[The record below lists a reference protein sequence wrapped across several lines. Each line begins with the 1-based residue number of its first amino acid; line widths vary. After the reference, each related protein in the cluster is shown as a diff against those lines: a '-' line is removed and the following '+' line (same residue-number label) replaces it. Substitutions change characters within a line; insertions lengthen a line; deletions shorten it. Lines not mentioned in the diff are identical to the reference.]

1 MGYWGA
7 AMRIDIIDTIAG
19 FDAVRDNWDQVF
31 MEDPDA
37 QHFLSWIWLKNYL
50 SRRRR
55 WFILALRERDPE
67 APYVAFFPLRLI
79 THLNEKTG
87 LFYDEIIMAGN
98 FAADYTGFIVRP
110 DYEHH
115 AIAGFASFLKHQNW
129 TDLKLE
135 YFSGPAGRREKMI
148 EALKG
153 PKVMFRDSSPR
164 NSKNIDNT
172 ICPIVPLP
180 ASFDDYLEQRMSS
193 QTRQKLRRFLRKV
206 EGDDIYRITMATPVT
221 IDRDLD
227 ILFDLW
233 RTKWSARKGAERTER
248 LIITTREMLMD
259 CFTSG
264 NLEVPVFWHG
274 DQPLGA
280 LANIVDRQKKAIL
293 FYVTGRDETW
303 KTPSPGL
310 ILHGYC
316 IRRAI
321 EHGFKTYDFLR
332 GNEPYKYMFGAE
344 EKRISCTLFR
354 TRNGQNLHGALN
366 PRSVRFVY
374 EQALAMYRN
383 GARGKAEIAFNQVL
397 QSAPDHTGAGFG
409 LANLLF
415 DRGKLTEALAAYQ
428 VLAEQAPDPTPIQM
442 RVGDAQLALCQ
453 YDQAAETFRRVGEA
467 GPHLIQAHYKRG
479 VALAASKRLAEAE
492 AAFAAIREVH
502 SDDPAALDYVVKANA
517 ALERIQARAEPASQK
532 TGVVPET
539 IARWNPARQFSER
552 RRPRLH

>member
-1 MGYWGA
+1 
-7 AMRIDIIDTIAG
+7 MRIDIIDTIAG
-19 FDAVRDNWDQVF
+19 FEAVRENWDQVF
-31 MEDPDA
+31 LEDPDA

-148 EALKG
+148 EALQG
-153 PKVMFRDSSPR
+153 PEVMFRDSSPK
-164 NSKNIDNT
+164 NSENIDNT

-180 ASFDDYLEQRMSS
+180 ASFDDYLEERMSS

-206 EGDDIYRITMATPVT
+206 EGDDIYRITMATAET

-227 ILFDLW
+227 ILFNLW
-233 RTKWSARKGAERTER
+233 RIKWSARKGAERTER

-259 CFTSG
+259 SFNCG

-293 FYVTGRDETW
+293 FYITGRDENW

-344 EKRISCTLFR
+344 ERRISCTLFR
-354 TRNGQNLHGALN
+354 TRNGQNLHGVLN
-366 PRSVRFVY
+366 PRSIRFVY
-374 EQALAMYRN
+374 EQALDMYRN
-383 GARGKAEIAFNQVL
+383 GARSKAEIAFNQVL
-397 QSAPDHTGAGFG
+397 QSAPGHTGAEFG

-415 DRGKLTEALAAYQ
+415 DRGKLTEALTAYK
-428 VLAEQAPDPTPIQM
+428 VLVEQAPDPTPIQM
-442 RVGDAQLALCQ
+442 RLGDTQLALHQ
-453 YDQAAETFRRVGEA
+453 YEQAAETFRRVGEI

-479 VALAASKRLAEAE
+479 IALAASKRLAEAE
-492 AAFAAIREVH
+492 AVFAAIQDVH
-502 SDDPAALDYVVKANA
+502 SDDPTSLDYAAKAGV
-517 ALERIQARAEPASQK
+517 ALERLRSIAEPAVGK
-532 TGVVPET
+532 TDVVPET
-539 IARWNPARQFSER
+539 IARWNRGRQLSER

>member
-7 AMRIDIIDTIAG
+7 VMRIDIIDTITG
-19 FDAVRDNWDQVF
+19 FEAVRDNWDQVF

-148 EALKG
+148 EALRG
-153 PKVMFRDSSPR
+153 PEVMFRDSSPK
-164 NSKNIDNT
+164 NSENIDNT
-172 ICPIVPLP
+172 ICPVIPLP

-206 EGDDIYRITMATPVT
+206 EGDDIYRITMASPET
-221 IDRDLD
+221 INRDMD

-248 LIITTREMLMD
+248 LIITTREMLTD
-259 CFTSG
+259 CFNSG
-264 NLEVPVFWHG
+264 NLEMPVLWHG

-293 FYVTGRDETW
+293 FYITGRDENW

-321 EHGFKTYDFLR
+321 EEGFKTYDFLR
-332 GNEPYKYMFGAE
+332 GNEPYKYMFGVE
-344 EKRISCTLFR
+344 ERRISCTLFR
-354 TRNGQNLHGALN
+354 TRSGQNLHGVLN
-366 PRSVRFVY
+366 PRSIRFVY
-374 EQALAMYRN
+374 EQALDMYRN
-383 GARGKAEIAFNQVL
+383 GARSRAEIVFNQVL
-397 QSAPDHTGAGFG
+397 QSAPGHTGAEFG

-415 DRGKLTEALAAYQ
+415 DRGKLTEALAAYKA
-428 VLAEQAPDPTPIQM
+428 LAEQAPDPTPIQM
-442 RVGDAQLALCQ
+442 RLGDAQLALHQ
-453 YDQAAETFRRVGEA
+453 YDQAAETFRQVGEI

-479 VALAASKRLAEAE
+479 IALAANKRLAEAE
-492 AAFAAIREVH
+492 AVFAAIRDVH
-502 SDDPAALDYVVKANA
+502 SDDPAALDYAARASA
-517 ALERIQARAEPASQK
+517 ALERIRASVEPAPHK
-532 TGVVPET
+532 TDVAQET
-539 IARWNPARQFSER
+539 ILRWNRGRQLSER